1 MHPRTHPCAPH
12 TPLNPPRRRLLLQVN
27 HLAGGPIGEALA
39 AAGLTAAAEA
49 FRACVGRSARPP
61 KERCYAVRVRAERA
75 RLVPW
80 AELLAHAHAH
90 AHAHRGS
97 GSASGAARGAP
108 NGSGSIDLL
117 VADVWGATPPRLA
130 RARPAGG
137 TAESAAIVDGY
148 YPIVDGGISALLR
161 AFPFESVRPSLL
173 YYRHPAGRKETAALR
188 DMLLARGYQT
198 SAHWET
204 GAWGEHN
211 LAWRTDRCAA
221 PGMPGR
227 PLWWS
232 D

>member
-1 MHPRTHPCAPH
+1 M
-12 TPLNPPRRRLLLQVN
+12 
-27 HLAGGPIGEALA
+27 
-39 AAGLTAAAEA
+39 
-49 FRACVGRSARPP
+49 
-61 KERCYAVRVRAERA
+61 RVRAEHA

-90 AHAHRGS
+90 AQRGSGS
-97 GSASGAARGAP
+97 GSASGAAHGTP
-108 NGSGSIDLL
+108 NGSDISMGSIDLL

-137 TAESAAIVDGY
+137 AAEGAATI
-148 YPIVDGGISALLR
+148 DGGISLLLR
-161 AFPFESVRPSLL
+161 AFPFESVRPSLI

-188 DMLLARGYQT
+188 DLLLAHGYQT

-227 PLWWS
+227 PLWWTE
-232 D
+232 